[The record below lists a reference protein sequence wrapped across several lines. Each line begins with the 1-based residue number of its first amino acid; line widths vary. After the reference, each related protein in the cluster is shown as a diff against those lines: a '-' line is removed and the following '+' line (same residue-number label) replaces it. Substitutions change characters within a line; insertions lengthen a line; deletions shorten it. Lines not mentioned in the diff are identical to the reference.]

1 MSGPSVGVVVAARHA
16 AQATRTMS
24 ASTERPR
31 PRVPSITR
39 SRTGRTAASG
49 SIHAQRS
56 RRSGSARRPSP
67 IGRPSGWRVAP
78 RRSRPRGVVARP
90 RARRVAGRGDG
101 EPESGPGGE
110 CELDARAAGASPRV
124 QVVRAASSRVHVRA
138 ASQAAATANRKA
150 GYAARAETIAN
161 WTPEQLARRPASKSS
176 ARRRRASTCA
186 PRRRQRRRRTGW
198 RARRRERR
206 SAWRPEKPT
215 RRAASGSGRMPRR
228 TISERPSGGT
238 AATGPGS
245 RPSSARATAISAKI
259 SRWARTTCLPH
270 DARVTTARE
279 HVDDS
284 TSPRSPP

>member
-1 MSGPSVGVVVAARHA
+1 MSGPSVGVVVARHTRAGDPDYSCFNRAPSATCPFDCKVQDWEDGGKWKYASATLA
-16 AQATRTMS
+16 A
-24 ASTERPR
+24 
-31 PRVPSITR
+31 
-39 SRTGRTAASG
+39 
-49 SIHAQRS
+49 
-56 RRSGSARRPSP
+56 
-67 IGRPSGWRVAP
+67 
-78 RRSRPRGVVARP
+78 
-90 RARRVAGRGDG
+90 
-101 EPESGPGGE
+101 
-110 CELDARAAGASPRV
+110 L
-124 QVVRAASSRVHVRA
+124 
-138 ASQAAATANRKA
+138 RK
-150 GYAARAETIAN
+150 RAETIAN

-228 TISERPSGGT
+228 TISEGPSGGT